1 MAEYT
6 LKGYVEV
13 KDRIKAFLDSE
24 EHKGWYYIT
33 EELDS
38 ARPKGVDLAD
48 GLNESS
54 LGYCKFVCKIYDN
67 EHKQRASGTAQEI
80 EGLGMVNKTSYLEN
94 CETSAIGRALGM
106 LGFGIEKSLASKDE
120 IDNADSQSKGHQVWN
135 GIIMGYDNTIE
146 TIKTAIKELCQK
158 CGVKL
163 EDMQNA
169 YKERNWNSYSSAS
182 IDSLLG
188 LEKHLK
194 SINNTNHEWHN
205 LYNTNSKIKNP
216 VPVGQEIVYKSSQQ
230 TFGEYAMFYA
240 KDRNQQLEIQEFY
253 GSSNIK
259 LKLKDD

>member
-13 KDRIKAFLDSE
+13 KDRIKAFLESE
-24 EHKGWYYIT
+24 KHQGWYYLT
-33 EELDS
+33 EIVDN
-38 ARPKGVDLAD
+38 ARPKGVVNGD
-48 GLNESS
+48 GLNDSP
-54 LGYCKFVCKIYDN
+54 LGYVQFKATVYDDN
-67 EHKQRASGTAQEI
+67 DTPRSTGFAQEI

-106 LGFGIEKSLASKDE
+106 LGFGIEKSIASKDE
-120 IDNADSQSKGHQVWN
+120 IDNAQSTNKGHEVWT

-158 CGVKL
+158 CGVRL

-169 YKERNWNSYSSAS
+169 YKKRSWNSYSSANA
-182 IDSLLG
+182 DSLLG
-188 LEKHLK
+188 LEKHLQ
-194 SINNTNHEWHN
+194 SINNANHEWHS
-205 LYNTNSKIKNP
+205 LYNTNSNIKNP

-230 TFGEYAMFYA
+230 TFGEYAMYYA

-253 GSSNIK
+253 ASANIK
-259 LKLKDD
+259 LDLKGE